1 MAQTSPPKWP
11 NRFLEWYC
19 NPTLLEEIQGDA
31 YEMYFRTR
39 KMHSRTLANLQFT
52 WNVLRFF
59 RWTNI
64 KRSRTSSPSSL
75 MMLHNYFSVF
85 KRGFI
90 KQKGY
95 SFLNIF
101 GLGIGIACFIL
112 ISLYIRDEYSFDRM
126 HSKADRIYR
135 IHEIFESDGI
145 GERSASQPFPVTEAL
160 LNDYS
165 TQIEHAVRFYNFQAP
180 TLAVATTDDKNKK
193 EFNETRLFFT
203 EPSFF
208 DVFDFPLVKGNR
220 KTALHDTHT
229 MVLTESAARKYFGD
243 EDPVGKYLKFQGTT
257 NLLITGVLKD
267 IPPNTHFQFDFLVS
281 FETLKSF
288 YEGQL
293 PTNWYWNPCWTYL
306 LLKDPGSL
314 HTLHAAMPAFVQK
327 YFPDMVRND
336 VTMEFMA
343 LTDIHLHSHMDY
355 EIQPNSRE
363 STIYIFGSIAVFVLL
378 IACIN
383 FINLSTARAAKR
395 AKEVGMRKTLG
406 SPRGQLVTQFLM
418 ESILLCLLGAVLAVV
433 LVVIALPF
441 FNTFAE
447 KAIPTNTLLEPFY
460 LALLVGLPLG
470 VGILAGLY
478 PAVVLSSFLPITALK
493 ANVSREKGAIFR
505 KALVTL
511 QFTLSIMLLIGTGVA
526 IDQLNML
533 QKSDTG
539 FARENVIMVPVML
552 TPVADKYEALRTEFR
567 RNANVLS
574 VTAMEEILGSK
585 HQVGNFIFEGM
596 PESKPFPR
604 MNVRHD
610 FLKTFDIPI
619 VAGRDYS
626 EDVITDDTLSLLVN
640 ETLVRQMQWGS
651 NEAAIG
657 KKFGT
662 RPNRTIIGV
671 VKDFN
676 FASRH
681 QAIRPLVMDLNLN
694 SKAFEI
700 FMKYMAVRITGNDVP
715 GTIASLE
722 QQWKAQIPGW
732 PFEYFFLDSNLE
744 KLYHA
749 ESKMSKITLIFSGLS
764 MLVACLGL
772 FGLSTFTAEQRKKEM
787 SIRKVMG
794 SSNTQIF
801 LLFSRRFFS
810 LILLA
815 NILAFP
821 LAWFLL
827 KQWLAG
833 FAYQVNID
841 FSLFVLA
848 GVAAAAIAFVTIGYQ
863 AWRAAHSNPA
873 EVLKNE

>member
-39 KMHSRTLANLQFT
+39 KMHSRALADLQFT

-59 RWTNI
+59 RWSNV

-145 GERSASQPFPVTEAL
+145 GERSASQPFPVAEAL

-180 TLAVATTDDKNKK
+180 TLALATIDDKNKK

-208 DVFDFPLVKGNR
+208 DVFDFPLLKGNR

-243 EDPVGKYLKFQGTT
+243 EDPVGKYLKFQGNT

-288 YEGQL
+288 YEGHL

-343 LTDIHLHSHMDY
+343 LADIHLHSHMDY

-418 ESILLCLLGAVLAVV
+418 ESILLCLLGAVLAVA
-433 LVVIALPF
+433 LVIMALPF

-460 LALLVGLPLG
+460 LTLLLGLPLG

-493 ANVSREKGAIFR
+493 ANVSREKGTIFR

-539 FARENVIMVPVML
+539 FTRENVIMVPVML
-552 TPVADKYEALRTEFR
+552 TPVAEKYEALRTEFR

-626 EDVITDDTLSLLVN
+626 EDVGTDDTLSLLVN
-640 ETLVRQMQWGS
+640 ETLVKQMGWGS
-651 NEAAIG
+651 NEAAVG

-681 QAIRPLVMDLNLN
+681 QSIRPLVMDLNLN

-749 ESKMSKITLIFSGLS
+749 ERKMSKITLIFSGFS

-772 FGLSTFTAEQRKKEM
+772 FGLATFTAEQRKKEM

-801 LLFSRRFFS
+801 LLFSKRFFS

-815 NILAFP
+815 NVLAFP

-833 FAYQVNID
+833 FAYQVNMD
-841 FSLFVLA
+841 FSLFVWA

>member
-39 KMHSRTLANLQFT
+39 KMHSRALADLQFT

-59 RWTNI
+59 RWSNV
-64 KRSRTSSPSSL
+64 KRSRTSSPSL
-75 MMLHNYFSVF
+75 MMLNNYYSVF

-135 IHEIFESDGI
+135 IHEIFQSDGI
-145 GERSASQPFPVTEAL
+145 GERSASQPFPVAEAL
-160 LNDYS
+160 LNDYG
-165 TQIEHAVRFYNFQAP
+165 TQVEQAVRFYNFQSP
-180 TLAVATTDDKNKK
+180 TLAVATIDEKNKK

-208 DVFDFPLVKGNR
+208 EVFDFPLVKGNR
-220 KTALHDTHT
+220 KTALQDTHT
-229 MVLTESAARKYFGD
+229 MVLTESTARKYFGD
-243 EDPVGKYLKFQGTT
+243 EDPIGKYLKFQGNT

-288 YEGQL
+288 YEGQYPL
-293 PTNWYWNPCWTYL
+293 SWYWNPCWTYL
-306 LLKDPGSL
+306 LVKDPGSL
-314 HTLHAAMPAFVQK
+314 HTLNAAMPAFVQK

-343 LTDIHLHSHMDY
+343 LTDLHLHSHMDY

-418 ESILLCLLGAVLAVV
+418 ESILLCLLGAMLAVA

-447 KAIPTNTLLEPFY
+447 KAIPTHTLLEPFY
-460 LALLVGLPLG
+460 LALLSGLPLG

-478 PAVVLSSFLPITALK
+478 PAVVLSSFLPVTALK

-552 TPVADKYEALRTEFR
+552 TPVAEKYEALRTEFR

-626 EDVITDDTLSLLVN
+626 EDFSTDDTLSLLVN
-640 ETLVRQMQWGS
+640 ETLVKQMGWGS
-651 NEAAIG
+651 NEAAVG

-681 QAIRPLVMDLNLN
+681 QSIRPLVMDLNLN
-694 SKAFEI
+694 GKAFEI

-722 QQWKAQIPGW
+722 QQWKTQMPGW
-732 PFEYFFLDSNLE
+732 PFEYFFLDANLE

-749 ESKMSKITLIFSGLS
+749 ENKMSKITLIFSGLS

-772 FGLSTFTAEQRKKEM
+772 FGLSAFTAEQRKKEM

-801 LLFSRRFFS
+801 LLFSKRFFS
-810 LILLA
+810 LILIA
-815 NILAFP
+815 NVLAFP

-848 GVAAAAIAFVTIGYQ
+848 GLAAAAIAFVTIGYQ
-863 AWRAAHSNPA
+863 AWRSAHSNPA

>member
-39 KMHSRTLANLQFT
+39 KMHSRALANLQFT

-59 RWTNI
+59 RWSNI

-145 GERSASQPFPVTEAL
+145 GERSASQPFPVAEAL
-160 LNDYS
+160 LNDYG
-165 TQIEHAVRFYNFQAP
+165 TQIEQAVRFYNFQAP
-180 TLAVATTDDKNKK
+180 TLAVATIDDKNKK

-243 EDPVGKYLKFQGTT
+243 EDPVGKYLKFQGNT

-288 YEGQL
+288 YEGHL
-293 PTNWYWNPCWTYL
+293 PSSWYWNPCWTYL
-306 LLKDPGSL
+306 LLKDPGSV
-314 HTLHAAMPAFVQK
+314 HMLHAAMPAFVQK

-336 VTMEFMA
+336 VMMEFMA

-418 ESILLCLLGAVLAVV
+418 ESILLCLLGAMLAVA

-441 FNTFAE
+441 FNAFSE
-447 KAIPTNTLLEPFY
+447 KAIPTYTLLEPFY
-460 LALLVGLPLG
+460 LALFSGLPLG

-552 TPVADKYEALRTEFR
+552 TPVAEKYEALRTEFR
-567 RNANVLS
+567 RNANVIS

-626 EDVITDDTLSLLVN
+626 EDVGTDDTLSLLVN
-640 ETLVRQMQWGS
+640 ETLVKQMGWGS
-651 NEAAIG
+651 NEAAVG

-681 QAIRPLVMDLNLN
+681 QPIRPLVMDLNLN
-694 SKAFEI
+694 SQAFQI
-700 FMKYMAVRITGNDVP
+700 FMKYMAVRITGNQVP
-715 GTIASLE
+715 ETIASLE

-732 PFEYFFLDSNLE
+732 PFEYFFLDNNLE

-801 LLFSRRFFS
+801 LLFSKRFFS

-815 NILAFP
+815 NVLAFP

-827 KQWLAG
+827 KQWLSG

-848 GVAAAAIAFVTIGYQ
+848 GAAAAAIAFITIGYQ